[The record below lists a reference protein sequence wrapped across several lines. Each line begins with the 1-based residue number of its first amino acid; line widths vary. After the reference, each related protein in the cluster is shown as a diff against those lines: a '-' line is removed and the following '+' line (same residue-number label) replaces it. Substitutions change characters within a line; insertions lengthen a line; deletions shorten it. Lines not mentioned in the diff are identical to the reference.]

1 MKIILLTHER
11 ELNRASNTATLALNA
26 YPTLCK
32 RVLWARKA
40 PDAWLMEHLSL
51 GRTALLYPQ
60 TEESTSEESISRT
73 QATNESPNL
82 SQNLS
87 QNQDPNPTPDP
98 SSKLNPSPAQGAT
111 LPQDATQ
118 EAVQKTALKLGKPLN
133 SLVILDATW
142 QEAGKMYRQS
152 PYLQSLARVELQAE
166 QGSAFRLRRNQ
177 RQGGLCTLE
186 CIAAVWQDLGGGYSI
201 AARRLLSEFNQWQA
215 EIRAPA

>member
-60 TEESTSEESISRT
+60 TEENTSEESISRA
-73 QATNESPNL
+73 QAANESPNL
-82 SQNLS
+82 SQNQS
-87 QNQDPNPTPDP
+87 P
-98 SSKLNPSPAQGAT
+98 SSNPNQSPVQGAT
-111 LPQDATQ
+111 WPQDVAQ
-118 EAVQKTALKLGKPLN
+118 NLN

-186 CIAAVWQDLGGGYSI
+186 CIAAVWQNLGGDYSI

>member
-60 TEESTSEESISRT
+60 TEESTSRT
-73 QATNESPNL
+73 QTANESPN
-82 SQNLS
+82 Q
-87 QNQDPNPTPDP
+87 
-98 SSKLNPSPAQGAT
+98 SPAQGAT

-118 EAVQKTALKLGKPLN
+118 EAAQKADLKLGKPLN

-152 PYLQSLARVELQAE
+152 PYLQSLARVELQTE
-166 QGSAFRLRRNQ
+166 QDSAFRLRRNQ

-186 CIAAVWQDLGGGYSI
+186 CIAAVWQNLGGDYSI

>member
-1 MKIILLTHER
+1 
-11 ELNRASNTATLALNA
+11 
-26 YPTLCK
+26 
-32 RVLWARKA
+32 
-40 PDAWLMEHLSL
+40 MEHLSL
-51 GRTALLYPQ
+51 GQTALLYPQ
-60 TEESTSEESISRT
+60 TEESTSEESIS
-73 QATNESPNL
+73 QAQAANESP
-82 SQNLS
+82 NLS

-111 LPQDATQ
+111 LLQDAAQ
-118 EAVQKTALKLGKPLN
+118 EAAQKAALKLGKPLN

-186 CIAAVWQDLGGGYSI
+186 CIAAVWQDLGGDYSI

>member
-73 QATNESPNL
+73 QAANESPNL
-82 SQNLS
+82 SQS
-87 QNQDPNPTPDP
+87 PNPTPNQ

-118 EAVQKTALKLGKPLN
+118 EAAQKTALKAALKLGKPLN

-152 PYLQSLARVELQAE
+152 PYLQSLARVELQTE
-166 QGSAFRLRRNQ
+166 QDSAFRLRRNQ

-186 CIAAVWQDLGGGYSI
+186 CIAAVWQDLGGDYSI

>member
-60 TEESTSEESISRT
+60 TEENTSEESISRA
-73 QATNESPNL
+73 QAANESPN
-82 SQNLS
+82 Q
-87 QNQDPNPTPDP
+87 
-98 SSKLNPSPAQGAT
+98 SPVQGAT
-111 LPQDATQ
+111 WPQDVAQ
-118 EAVQKTALKLGKPLN
+118 NLN

-186 CIAAVWQDLGGGYSI
+186 CIAAVWQNLGGDYGI

>member
-60 TEESTSEESISRT
+60 TEENTSEESISRA
-73 QATNESPNL
+73 QAVNESPNL
-82 SQNLS
+82 SQS
-87 QNQDPNPTPDP
+87 PNQ
-98 SSKLNPSPAQGAT
+98 SPAQGVT
-111 LPQDATQ
+111 LPHNA
-118 EAVQKTALKLGKPLN
+118 AQKAALKLGKPLN

-186 CIAAVWQDLGGGYSI
+186 CIAAVWQDLGGDYSI

>member
-60 TEESTSEESISRT
+60 TEESTSEESISRA
-73 QATNESPNL
+73 QAVNE

-87 QNQDPNPTPDP
+87 QSPNQ
-98 SSKLNPSPAQGAT
+98 SPAQGAT
-111 LPQDATQ
+111 LLQDAAQ
-118 EAVQKTALKLGKPLN
+118 EAAQKAALKLGKPLN

-186 CIAAVWQDLGGGYSI
+186 CIAAVWQDLGGDYSI

>member
-73 QATNESPNL
+73 RAANESPNV
-82 SQNLS
+82 
-87 QNQDPNPTPDP
+87 TPDP
-98 SSKLNPSPAQGAT
+98 SSKLNLSPAQGAT
-111 LPQDATQ
+111 LPQ
-118 EAVQKTALKLGKPLN
+118 EAVQKTALKAALKLGKPLN

-186 CIAAVWQDLGGGYSI
+186 CIAAVWQDLGGDYSI

>member
-1 MKIILLTHER
+1 
-11 ELNRASNTATLALNA
+11 
-26 YPTLCK
+26 
-32 RVLWARKA
+32 
-40 PDAWLMEHLSL
+40 MEHLSL

-60 TEESTSEESISRT
+60 TEESTSRT
-73 QATNESPNL
+73 QAANESPN
-82 SQNLS
+82 Q
-87 QNQDPNPTPDP
+87 
-98 SSKLNPSPAQGAT
+98 SPAQGAT

-118 EAVQKTALKLGKPLN
+118 EAAQKAALKLGKPLN

-152 PYLQSLARVELQAE
+152 PYLQSLARVELQTE
-166 QGSAFRLRRNQ
+166 QDSAFRLRRNQ

-186 CIAAVWQDLGGGYSI
+186 CIAAVWQDLGGDYSI

>member
-11 ELNRASNTATLALNA
+11 ELNRASNTATLVLKA

-40 PDAWLMEHLSL
+40 PNAWLMEHLSL

-60 TEESTSEESISRT
+60 TEESTSEESISRA
-73 QATNESPNL
+73 QAVNESPNL
-82 SQNLS
+82 SQS
-87 QNQDPNPTPDP
+87 PNQ
-98 SSKLNPSPAQGAT
+98 SPAQGAK
-111 LPQDATQ
+111 LPQDA
-118 EAVQKTALKLGKPLN
+118 AQKTTQKAALKIGKPLN

-152 PYLQSLARVELQAE
+152 PYLQSLARVELQVE

-186 CIAAVWQDLGGGYSI
+186 CIAAVWQNLGGDYSI

>member
-60 TEESTSEESISRT
+60 TEENTSEESISRA
-73 QATNESPNL
+73 QAANESPNL
-82 SQNLS
+82 SQS
-87 QNQDPNPTPDP
+87 PNQ
-98 SSKLNPSPAQGAT
+98 SPAQGAT
-111 LPQDATQ
+111 LPQDAAQ
-118 EAVQKTALKLGKPLN
+118 EAAQKAALKLGKPLN

-142 QEAGKMYRQS
+142 LEAGKMYRQS

-186 CIAAVWQDLGGGYSI
+186 CIAAVWQDLGGDYSI

-215 EIRAPA
+215 EIRDPV

>member
-73 QATNESPNL
+73 QAANESPNV
-82 SQNLS
+82 
-87 QNQDPNPTPDP
+87 TPDP

>member
-1 MKIILLTHER
+1 MPVKIILLTHER

-60 TEESTSEESISRT
+60 TEESTSRT
-73 QATNESPNL
+73 QAANESPN
-82 SQNLS
+82 Q
-87 QNQDPNPTPDP
+87 
-98 SSKLNPSPAQGAT
+98 SPAQGAT

-118 EAVQKTALKLGKPLN
+118 EAAQKADLKLGKPLN

-152 PYLQSLARVELQAE
+152 HYLQSLARVELQAE

-186 CIAAVWQDLGGGYSI
+186 CIAAVWQDLGGDYSI

>member
-60 TEESTSEESISRT
+60 TEESISRT
-73 QATNESPNL
+73 QATNESQNL

-186 CIAAVWQDLGGGYSI
+186 CIAAVWQNLGGDYSI

>member
-60 TEESTSEESISRT
+60 TEESTSEESVSRA
-73 QATNESPNL
+73 QAVNESPNL
-82 SQNLS
+82 SQS
-87 QNQDPNPTPDP
+87 PNQ
-98 SSKLNPSPAQGAT
+98 SPAQGAT
-111 LPQDATQ
+111 LPQDAAQ
-118 EAVQKTALKLGKPLN
+118 EAAQKAALKLGKPLN

-152 PYLQSLARVELQAE
+152 PYLQSLARVELQTE
-166 QGSAFRLRRNQ
+166 QDSAFRLRRNQ

-186 CIAAVWQDLGGGYSI
+186 CIAAVWQDLGETIVSPPGGYSVSLI
-201 AARRLLSEFNQWQA
+201 NGRL
-215 EIRAPA
+215 R

>member
-73 QATNESPNL
+73 RAANESPNV
-82 SQNLS
+82 
-87 QNQDPNPTPDP
+87 TPDP

-118 EAVQKTALKLGKPLN
+118 EAVQKTALKAALKLGKPLN

>member
-60 TEESTSEESISRT
+60 TEESISRT
-73 QATNESPNL
+73 QAANE

>member
-73 QATNESPNL
+73 RAANESPNV
-82 SQNLS
+82 
-87 QNQDPNPTPDP
+87 TPDP
-98 SSKLNPSPAQGAT
+98 SSKLNPSPAQGVT
-111 LPQDATQ
+111 LPQ
-118 EAVQKTALKLGKPLN
+118 EAVQKTALKAALKLGKPLN

>member
-1 MKIILLTHER
+1 MPVKIILLTHER

-60 TEESTSEESISRT
+60 TEESISRA
-73 QATNESPNL
+73 QAANESPNL
-82 SQNLS
+82 SQNQS
-87 QNQDPNPTPDP
+87 P
-98 SSKLNPSPAQGAT
+98 SSNLNQSPVQGAT
-111 LPQDATQ
+111 WPQDVAQ
-118 EAVQKTALKLGKPLN
+118 NLN

-186 CIAAVWQDLGGGYSI
+186 CIAAVWQDLGGDYGI

>member
-60 TEESTSEESISRT
+60 TEENTSEESISRA
-73 QATNESPNL
+73 QAVNESPNL
-82 SQNLS
+82 SQS
-87 QNQDPNPTPDP
+87 PNQ
-98 SSKLNPSPAQGAT
+98 SPAQDAT
-111 LPQDATQ
+111 LPQDAAQ
-118 EAVQKTALKLGKPLN
+118 EVAQKAALKLGKPLN

-152 PYLQSLARVELQAE
+152 HYLQSLARVELQAE

-186 CIAAVWQDLGGGYSI
+186 CIAAVWQDLGGDYSI

>member
-40 PDAWLMEHLSL
+40 PDAWLMEHLYL

-60 TEESTSEESISRT
+60 IEENTSRT
-73 QATNESPNL
+73 QAVNENPNL
-82 SQNLS
+82 SQS
-87 QNQDPNPTPDP
+87 PNQ
-98 SSKLNPSPAQGAT
+98 SPAQGAT
-111 LPQDATQ
+111 LPQDAAQ
-118 EAVQKTALKLGKPLN
+118 EAAQKAALKLGKPLN

-186 CIAAVWQDLGGGYSI
+186 CIAAVWQDLGGDYSI

-215 EIRAPA
+215 EIRAPALLHSSWNSKLEAVSLRRR

>member
-60 TEESTSEESISRT
+60 IEENTSEESISRT
-73 QATNESPNL
+73 QAANESPN
-82 SQNLS
+82 Q
-87 QNQDPNPTPDP
+87 
-98 SSKLNPSPAQGAT
+98 SPAQGAT

-118 EAVQKTALKLGKPLN
+118 EAAQKAALKLGKPLN

-152 PYLQSLARVELQAE
+152 PYLQSLARVELQTE
-166 QGSAFRLRRNQ
+166 QDSAFRLRRNQ

-186 CIAAVWQDLGGGYSI
+186 CIAAVWQDLGGDYSI

>member
-11 ELNRASNTATLALNA
+11 ELNRASNTATLALDA

-40 PDAWLMEHLSL
+40 PNAWLMEYLSL

-60 TEESTSEESISRT
+60 TEENTSEESISRA
-73 QATNESPNL
+73 QAVNESPNL
-82 SQNLS
+82 SQS
-87 QNQDPNPTPDP
+87 PNQ
-98 SSKLNPSPAQGAT
+98 SPAQGAT
-111 LPQDATQ
+111 LPQDAAQ
-118 EAVQKTALKLGKPLN
+118 EAAQKTTQKAALKLGKPLN

-152 PYLQSLARVELQAE
+152 HYLQSLARVELQAE

-186 CIAAVWQDLGGGYSI
+186 CIAAVWQNLGGDYSI

>member
-11 ELNRASNTATLALNA
+11 ELNRASNTATLVLKA

-40 PDAWLMEHLSL
+40 PNAWLMEHLSL

-60 TEESTSEESISRT
+60 TEESTSEESISRA
-73 QATNESPNL
+73 QAVNESPNL
-82 SQNLS
+82 SQS
-87 QNQDPNPTPDP
+87 PNQ
-98 SSKLNPSPAQGAT
+98 SPAQGAK
-111 LPQDATQ
+111 LPQDAALKTT
-118 EAVQKTALKLGKPLN
+118 QKTALKIGKPLN

-152 PYLQSLARVELQAE
+152 PYLQSLARVELQTE
-166 QGSAFRLRRNQ
+166 QDSAFRLRRNQ

-186 CIAAVWQDLGGGYSI
+186 CIAAVWQDLGGDYSI

>member
-51 GRTALLYPQ
+51 GQTALLYPQ
-60 TEESTSEESISRT
+60 TEGNTSRT
-73 QATNESPNL
+73 PAANESPNL
-82 SQNLS
+82 SQSPN
-87 QNQDPNPTPDP
+87 QN
-98 SSKLNPSPAQGAT
+98 PAQGAT
-111 LPQDATQ
+111 LPQDAAQ
-118 EAVQKTALKLGKPLN
+118 EAAQKTALKIGKPLN
-133 SLVILDATW
+133 SLVVLDATW

-186 CIAAVWQDLGGGYSI
+186 CIAAVWQNLGGDYSI
-201 AARRLLSEFNQWQA
+201 AAGRLLSEFNQWQA

>member
-1 MKIILLTHER
+1 
-11 ELNRASNTATLALNA
+11 
-26 YPTLCK
+26 
-32 RVLWARKA
+32 
-40 PDAWLMEHLSL
+40 MEHLSL

-60 TEESTSEESISRT
+60 TEESTSEESISRA
-73 QATNESPNL
+73 QAVNE

-87 QNQDPNPTPDP
+87 QSPNQ
-98 SSKLNPSPAQGAT
+98 SPAQGAK
-111 LPQDATQ
+111 LLQDA
-118 EAVQKTALKLGKPLN
+118 AQKAALKLGKPLN

-186 CIAAVWQDLGGGYSI
+186 CIAAVWQDLGGDYSI

>member
-51 GRTALLYPQ
+51 GRTALLYPK
-60 TEESTSEESISRT
+60 TEGNTSRT
-73 QATNESPNL
+73 PAANESPNL
-82 SQNLS
+82 SQSLN
-87 QNQDPNPTPDP
+87 QN
-98 SSKLNPSPAQGAT
+98 PAQGAT
-111 LPQDATQ
+111 LPQDAAQ
-118 EAVQKTALKLGKPLN
+118 EAAQKTALKIGKPLN
-133 SLVILDATW
+133 SLVVLDATW

-186 CIAAVWQDLGGGYSI
+186 CIAAVWQNLGGDYSI
-201 AARRLLSEFNQWQA
+201 AAGRLLSEFNQWQA

>member
-60 TEESTSEESISRT
+60 TEESTSEESISRA
-73 QATNESPNL
+73 QAVNESPNL
-82 SQNLS
+82 SQNQS
-87 QNQDPNPTPDP
+87 P
-98 SSKLNPSPAQGAT
+98 SSNPNQSPVQGAT
-111 LPQDATQ
+111 WPQDVAQ
-118 EAVQKTALKLGKPLN
+118 NLN
-133 SLVILDATW
+133 SLVLLDATW

-186 CIAAVWQDLGGGYSI
+186 CIAAVWQNLGGDYSI

-215 EIRAPA
+215 EIRGPA

>member
-1 MKIILLTHER
+1 MPVKIILLTHER

-73 QATNESPNL
+73 QAANESPN
-82 SQNLS
+82 Q
-87 QNQDPNPTPDP
+87 
-98 SSKLNPSPAQGAT
+98 SPAQGAT

-118 EAVQKTALKLGKPLN
+118 EAAQKADLKLGKPLN

-142 QEAGKMYRQS
+142 QEADKMYRQS
-152 PYLQSLARVELQAE
+152 PYLQSLARVELQTE
-166 QGSAFRLRRNQ
+166 QDSAFRLRRNQ
-177 RQGGLCTLE
+177 RHGGLCTLE
-186 CIAAVWQDLGGGYSI
+186 CIAAVWQNLGGDYSI

>member
-51 GRTALLYPQ
+51 GRTVLLYPQ

-82 SQNLS
+82 SQN
-87 QNQDPNPTPDP
+87 QDPNPTPDP

-111 LPQDATQ
+111 LPQ
-118 EAVQKTALKLGKPLN
+118 EAVQKTALKAALKLGKPLN

-166 QGSAFRLRRNQ
+166 QDSAFRLRRNQ

-186 CIAAVWQDLGGGYSI
+186 CIAAVWQDLGGDYSI

>member
-60 TEESTSEESISRT
+60 TEESTSEESISRA
-73 QATNESPNL
+73 QAVNE

-87 QNQDPNPTPDP
+87 QSPNQ
-98 SSKLNPSPAQGAT
+98 SPAQGAK
-111 LPQDATQ
+111 LLQDAAQ
-118 EAVQKTALKLGKPLN
+118 EAAQKAALKLGKPLN

-186 CIAAVWQDLGGGYSI
+186 CIAAVWQDLGGDYSI

-215 EIRAPA
+215 EIRALA

>member
-1 MKIILLTHER
+1 MPVKIILLTHER

-60 TEESTSEESISRT
+60 TEESTSRT
-73 QATNESPNL
+73 QAANESPN
-82 SQNLS
+82 Q
-87 QNQDPNPTPDP
+87 
-98 SSKLNPSPAQGAT
+98 SPAQGAT

-118 EAVQKTALKLGKPLN
+118 EAAQKADLKLGKPLN

-152 PYLQSLARVELQAE
+152 PYLQSLARVELQTE
-166 QGSAFRLRRNQ
+166 QDSAFRLRRNQ

-186 CIAAVWQDLGGGYSI
+186 CIAAVWQNLGGDYSI

>member
-73 QATNESPNL
+73 QAANESPNL
-82 SQNLS
+82 SL
-87 QNQDPNPTPDP
+87 NPTPDP

-111 LPQDATQ
+111 LPQ
-118 EAVQKTALKLGKPLN
+118 KTALKAALKLGKPLN

-186 CIAAVWQDLGGGYSI
+186 CIAAVWQDLGGDYSI
-201 AARRLLSEFNQWQA
+201 AARRLLSEFN

>member
-1 MKIILLTHER
+1 
-11 ELNRASNTATLALNA
+11 
-26 YPTLCK
+26 
-32 RVLWARKA
+32 
-40 PDAWLMEHLSL
+40 MEHLSL

-60 TEESTSEESISRT
+60 TEESTSEESISRA
-73 QATNESPNL
+73 QAVNESPNL
-82 SQNLS
+82 SQS
-87 QNQDPNPTPDP
+87 PNQ
-98 SSKLNPSPAQGAT
+98 SPAQGAT
-111 LPQDATQ
+111 LPQDAAQ
-118 EAVQKTALKLGKPLN
+118 EAAQKAALKLGKPLN

-186 CIAAVWQDLGGGYSI
+186 CIAAVWQNLGGDYSI

>member
-1 MKIILLTHER
+1 MPVKIILLTHER
-11 ELNRASNTATLALNA
+11 ELNRANNTATLALNA

-60 TEESTSEESISRT
+60 IEENTSRT
-73 QATNESPNL
+73 QAVNESPNL
-82 SQNLS
+82 SQS
-87 QNQDPNPTPDP
+87 TNQ
-98 SSKLNPSPAQGAT
+98 SPAQGAT
-111 LPQDATQ
+111 LPQDAAQ
-118 EAVQKTALKLGKPLN
+118 EAAQKAALKLGKPLN

-186 CIAAVWQDLGGGYSI
+186 CIAAVWQNLGGDYSI
-201 AARRLLSEFNQWQA
+201 AARRLLGEFNQWQA

>member
-73 QATNESPNL
+73 QAANESPNV
-82 SQNLS
+82 
-87 QNQDPNPTPDP
+87 TPDP

-201 AARRLLSEFNQWQA
+201 AARRLLSEFNQWQT

>member
-51 GRTALLYPQ
+51 GQTALLYPQ
-60 TEESTSEESISRT
+60 TERNTSRT
-73 QATNESPNL
+73 PAANESPNL
-82 SQNLS
+82 SQSLN
-87 QNQDPNPTPDP
+87 QN
-98 SSKLNPSPAQGAT
+98 PAQGAT
-111 LPQDATQ
+111 LPQDAAQ
-118 EAVQKTALKLGKPLN
+118 EAAQKTALKIGKPLN
-133 SLVILDATW
+133 SLVVLDATW

-186 CIAAVWQDLGGGYSI
+186 CIAAVWQNLGGDYSI
-201 AARRLLSEFNQWQA
+201 AAGRLLSEFNQWQA

>member
-60 TEESTSEESISRT
+60 TEESTSRT
-73 QATNESPNL
+73 QAANESPN
-82 SQNLS
+82 Q
-87 QNQDPNPTPDP
+87 
-98 SSKLNPSPAQGAT
+98 SPAQGAT

-118 EAVQKTALKLGKPLN
+118 EAAQKADLKLGKPLN

-152 PYLQSLARVELQAE
+152 PYLQSLARVELQTE
-166 QGSAFRLRRNQ
+166 QDSAFRLRRNQ

-186 CIAAVWQDLGGGYSI
+186 CIAAVWQDLGGDYSI

>member
-60 TEESTSEESISRT
+60 TEESTSRT
-73 QATNESPNL
+73 QAANESPN
-82 SQNLS
+82 Q
-87 QNQDPNPTPDP
+87 
-98 SSKLNPSPAQGAT
+98 SPAQGAT

-118 EAVQKTALKLGKPLN
+118 EAAQKADLKLGKPLN

-152 PYLQSLARVELQAE
+152 PYLQSLARVELQTE
-166 QGSAFRLRRNQ
+166 QDSAFRLRRNQ

-186 CIAAVWQDLGGGYSI
+186 CIAAVWQNLGGDYSI

>member
-11 ELNRASNTATLALNA
+11 ELNRASNTAILALNA

-60 TEESTSEESISRT
+60 TEESTSEESISRA
-73 QATNESPNL
+73 QAVNESPNL
-82 SQNLS
+82 SQS
-87 QNQDPNPTPDP
+87 PNQ
-98 SSKLNPSPAQGAT
+98 SPAQGAT
-111 LPQDATQ
+111 LPHNAAQ
-118 EAVQKTALKLGKPLN
+118 EAAQKTALKIGKPLN

-152 PYLQSLARVELQAE
+152 PYLQSLARVELQTE
-166 QGSAFRLRRNQ
+166 QDSAFRLRRNQ

-186 CIAAVWQDLGGGYSI
+186 CIAAVWQDLGGNYSI